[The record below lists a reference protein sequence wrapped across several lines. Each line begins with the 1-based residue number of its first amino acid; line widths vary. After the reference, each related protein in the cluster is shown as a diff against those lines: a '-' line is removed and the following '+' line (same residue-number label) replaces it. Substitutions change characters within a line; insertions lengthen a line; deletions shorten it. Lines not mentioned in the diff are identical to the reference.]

1 MLLMR
6 LFSVVSVIL
15 LPVKKR
21 ILLLAGGQSGEHEVS
36 LRSARSV
43 LRALPRDQFDVTPVV
58 ISPQGRWLPPG
69 DTQRALET
77 GEAQRGGDLVL
88 HRAASAEGYDA
99 VFPLLHG
106 PMGEDGTIQ
115 GLLTLAGIPF
125 VGSGVL
131 GSAVSMDKVMTKQVL
146 ASAGIPQVAWRLA
159 VRREWQDRPEEVCAR
174 AAELG
179 YPLFVKP
186 ANLGSSVGISK
197 VNHPG
202 ELERALDLAFSL
214 DRRVILEAVAAH
226 KPRELEVGILG
237 NDAPIASPVG
247 ELRFDAD
254 FYDYETKYTEGRAT
268 MHIPAP
274 LPADIAER
282 VRTLALTAFR
292 ALDCAGLA
300 RVDFFYDEQ
309 TGDLLLNEVNTMPG
323 FTTTSMYPKLFEAAG
338 LSYSELVTRL
348 VELALEKR

>member
-1 MLLMR
+1 
-6 LFSVVSVIL
+6 
-15 LPVKKR
+15 VKKR

-43 LRALPRDQFDVTPVV
+43 LSALPRDGFDVTTVV
-58 ISPQGRWLPPG
+58 ISKQGRWLPPTE
-69 DTQRALET
+69 TQRALES
-77 GEAQRGGDLVL
+77 GEAPVGGDLVL
-88 HRAASAEGYDA
+88 HRVASAEGYDA

-146 ASAGIPQVAWRLA
+146 ASAGVPQVAWRLA
-159 VRREWQDRPEEVCAR
+159 LRREWQDRPGDVQAR

-179 YPLFVKP
+179 FPLFVKP

-197 VNHPG
+197 VSRPG

-214 DRRVILEAVAAH
+214 DRRVILEAMTSH
-226 KPRELEVGILG
+226 KPREVEIGILG

-247 ELRFDAD
+247 ELRFDAE
-254 FYDYETKYTEGRAT
+254 FYDYETKYTEGRAE
-268 MHIPAP
+268 MHIPAS
-274 LPADIAER
+274 LPGEVAER
-282 VRTLALTAFR
+282 VRTLALDAFR

-300 RVDFFYDEQ
+300 RIDFFYVEE
-309 TGDLLLNEVNTMPG
+309 TGELLLNEVNTMPG

-338 LSYSELVTRL
+338 LSYSQLVTRL
-348 VELALEKR
+348 VELALEER

>member
-1 MLLMR
+1 M
-6 LFSVVSVIL
+6 
-15 LPVKKR
+15 KKR

-36 LRSARSV
+36 LMSARSV
-43 LRALPRDQFDVTPVV
+43 LSALPRDQFDVTPVV
-58 ISPQGRWLPPG
+58 ISKQGRWLPPTE
-69 DTQRALET
+69 TQRALET
-77 GEAQRGGDLVL
+77 GEAPTGGDLVL

-106 PMGEDGTIQ
+106 PMGEDGTVQ

-131 GSAVSMDKVMTKQVL
+131 GSAVSMDKIMTKQVL
-146 ASAGIPQVAWRLA
+146 ASAGIPQVAWQLVVRRDWQAQPDA
-159 VRREWQDRPEEVCAR
+159 VRER
-174 AAELG
+174 AGQLG

-197 VNHPG
+197 VAHPEDLDG
-202 ELERALDLAFSL
+202 ALNVAFSL
-214 DRRVILEAVAAH
+214 DRRVILEAMTAH
-226 KPRELEVGILG
+226 KPREVEVGILG

-254 FYDYETKYTEGRAT
+254 FYDYETKYTEGRAS

-274 LPADIAER
+274 LPPEVAEQL
-282 VRTLALTAFR
+282 RTLALKAFR

-300 RVDFFYDEQ
+300 RVDFFYVEE
-309 TGDLLLNEVNTMPG
+309 TGELLLNEVNTMPG
-323 FTTTSMYPKLFEAAG
+323 FTTTSMYPRLFEAAG
-338 LSYSELVTRL
+338 LNYSALVTRL
-348 VELALEKR
+348 VELALEER

>member
-1 MLLMR
+1 MKR
-6 LFSVVSVIL
+6 
-15 LPVKKR
+15 R

-36 LRSARSV
+36 LRSAQSV
-43 LRALPRDQFDVTPVV
+43 LAALPRDQFDVTPVV
-58 ISPQGRWLPPG
+58 ISKQGRWLPPTE
-69 DTQRALET
+69 TQRALESGT
-77 GEAQRGGDLVL
+77 SAHGGDLVL

-146 ASAGIPQVAWRLA
+146 ESAGIPQVAWRLA
-159 VRREWQDRPEEVCAR
+159 VRREWQQTPDEVRAR

-179 YPLFVKP
+179 FPLFVKP

-197 VNHPG
+197 VHDAA
-202 ELERALDLAFSL
+202 ELDAALQLAFGL
-214 DRRVILEAVAAH
+214 DRRVILEAMTSH
-226 KPRELEVGILG
+226 KPREVEVGILG
-237 NDAPIASPVG
+237 NDAPVASPVG
-247 ELRFDAD
+247 ELSFDAD
-254 FYDYETKYTEGRAT
+254 FYDYETKYTEGRAE
-268 MHIPAP
+268 MHIPARI
-274 LPADIAER
+274 PAETAEKIR
-282 VRTLALTAFR
+282 AEALRAFK

-300 RVDFFYDEQ
+300 RVDFFYVEE
-309 TGDLLLNEVNTMPG
+309 TGELFLNEVNTMPG

-348 VELALEKR
+348 VELALEER